1 MYKEIKIGGI
11 TVPMLAN
18 GATPL
23 RYKLVFGKDLMTEFQ
38 GAMNDSSKAMDSLP
52 ELAFIMAKAAEAKDG
67 KADMNCLNQDIY
79 LDWLE
84 RFEPMDIPM
93 ASEEIVNLY
102 SGNMETKSEAKKKEK
117 KNRA

>member
-67 KADMNCLNQDIY
+67 KTDMNCLNQDIY

-102 SGNMETKSEAKKKEK
+102 SGNMETKSEAKKKEE